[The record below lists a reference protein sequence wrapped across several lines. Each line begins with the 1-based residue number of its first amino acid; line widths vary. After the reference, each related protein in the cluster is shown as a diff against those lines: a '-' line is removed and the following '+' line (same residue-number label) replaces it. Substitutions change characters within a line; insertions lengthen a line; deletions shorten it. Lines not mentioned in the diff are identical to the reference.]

1 MGKIIFKKC
10 HIQQN
15 KLDVIQYNTLFITLR
30 FHLTVMVASRA
41 CHSSEVTEILTQ
53 RSIKDDSFVWGLKWP
68 HKSEPK

>member
-1 MGKIIFKKC
+1 MGKRIFKKC

-53 RSIKDDSFVWGLKWP
+53 RSIKDDSFV
-68 HKSEPK
+68 